1 MPRRSPLSPLTL
13 SLALLLAACNQGG
26 DAKKTDGKVDPK
38 PDVKVAAPTEDT
50 KRDPGT
56 SLDKAV
62 VAIDLAGPIPP
73 EASAIELFTAELAG
87 PAGCTVLVFTMIPD
101 AGRARAAAGFDLV
114 LDTLAVDALQ

>member
-1 MPRRSPLSPLTL
+1 MTRRI
-13 SLALLLAACNQGG
+13 LATLLLAACNQGG

-62 VAIDLAGPIPP
+62 VAVDLAGPVPP
-73 EASAIELFTAELAG
+73 EARRLYREA
-87 PAGCTVLVFTMIPD
+87 D
-101 AGRARAAAGFDLV
+101 AA
-114 LDTLAVDALQ
+114 